1 MFEQSL
7 PITRDSTSYW
17 LAHACRQDCARS
29 GQPFWS
35 GLCPAG
41 RCWMYLTDEEYEK
54 SYEGADDKQEAIQRC
69 VHCVTYDLG
78 ISNGHNLAKFC
89 LTMIPIRQ

>member
-1 MFEQSL
+1 
-7 PITRDSTSYW
+7 
-17 LAHACRQDCARS
+17 
-29 GQPFWS
+29 
-35 GLCPAG
+35 
-41 RCWMYLTDEEYEK
+41 MYLTDEEYEK

-78 ISNGHNLAKFC
+78 ISNRHNLAKFC